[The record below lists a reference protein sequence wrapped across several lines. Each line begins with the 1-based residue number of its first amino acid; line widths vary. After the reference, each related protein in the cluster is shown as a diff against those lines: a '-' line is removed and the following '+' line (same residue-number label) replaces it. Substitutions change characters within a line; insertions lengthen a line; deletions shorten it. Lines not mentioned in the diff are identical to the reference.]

1 MRGRRGFARA
11 AAIVVAVAV
20 GVTAA
25 SAALAI
31 DRLTET
37 GARLAPEVVADA
49 RKAVVVRTVDLQ
61 GDQPSATYVMAH
73 DLTNRMLQRTNDGY
87 WIAWDRKFG
96 SLVDNQITPQNGK
109 LVFKV
114 FAEDISAAQ
123 FPLSITLAY
132 KVGDVVKYGVFPVQ
146 VAP

>member
-1 MRGRRGFARA
+1 M
-11 AAIVVAVAV
+11 VAVA
-20 GVTAA
+20 GGMTAA
-25 SAALAI
+25 MPAHAI
-31 DRLTET
+31 DRLSET

-61 GDQPSATYVMAH
+61 GDQPSAAYVMAH
-73 DLTNRMLQRTNDGY
+73 DMTNRMLQRTNDGY
-87 WIAWDRKFG
+87 WIAWDRKHA

-114 FAEDISAAQ
+114 FAEDISGAQ

-132 KVGDVVKYGVFPVQ
+132 KVGNVLKYGVFPVQ